1 MVAVLTKI
9 FGTDN
14 LDLAE
19 DVVQD
24 ALVEAISQWQSK
36 GVPDNPSAWL
46 FRVAK
51 NKALNIVN
59 REKYKRQYSA
69 EASHFLQSAWTA
81 EPALDFLFSNTQ
93 IQDDQLRMIFTCC
106 HPAITTDSQ
115 IALALKTI
123 CGLSIPEIARAFL
136 TSEENISKRLVRA
149 RQKIREKKIPFE
161 VPHGYELE
169 KRQQAVLDTI
179 YLLFNEGYSASGGK
193 DLIRYSLCREAI
205 RLTEI
210 ISTHPLITAKASV
223 FALQAL
229 MQLNASRFKARQ
241 DAEGNIYTLEE
252 QNRSLWDFE
261 LMEKGFV
268 SLHKSTTNDQVTVFH
283 ILATISA
290 YHCTAP
296 DFQSTD
302 WNSILGLYDKLML
315 LDPSPVVQLNRA
327 IVLSK
332 AVGLEEAI
340 AELKK
345 MGDSPLLTAYHLYY
359 STLASFLIESGHF
372 EDALPVLKKAIG
384 LTSLDA
390 EKALLMK
397 KWNLCMIKK
406 SE

>member
-1 MVAVLTKI
+1 
-9 FGTDN
+9 FGTAN

-24 ALVEAISQWQSK
+24 ALLEAISQWQIR

-59 REKYKRQYSA
+59 HEKYKRQYSA

-81 EPALDFLFSNTQ
+81 EPALDYLFSSAQ

-106 HPAITTDSQ
+106 HPVITPDSQ

-123 CGLSIPEIARAFL
+123 CGFSIAEIARAFL

-149 RQKIREKKIPFE
+149 RQKIKEQKILFE
-161 VPHGYELE
+161 VPQGHELE

-179 YLLFNEGYSASGGK
+179 YLLFNEGYSASSGEN
-193 DLIRYSLCREAI
+193 LIRFALCEEAI

-210 ISTHPLITAKASV
+210 ISTHPLITAKTNV

-241 DAEGNIYTLEE
+241 DAKGNIHTLED

-268 SLHKSTTNDQVTVFH
+268 SLHKSTTDDQISTFH
-283 ILATISA
+283 ILAAISA
-290 YHCTAP
+290 YHCSAS
-296 DFQSTD
+296 DYQSTD
-302 WNSILGLYDKLML
+302 WNSILSLYDKLLL
-315 LDPSPVVQLNRA
+315 LDDSPVVQMNRA
-327 IVLSK
+327 IALSR

-345 MGDSPLLTAYHLYY
+345 MGGSPLLTSYHLYY
-359 STLASFLIESGHF
+359 STMASFHIESGHF
-372 EDALPVLKKAIG
+372 EDALPILQKAIG
-384 LTSLDA
+384 LTPLA
-390 EKALLMK
+390 VEKAMLLK
-397 KWNLCMIKK
+397 KWKICLAKTGLNEEWK
-406 SE
+406 